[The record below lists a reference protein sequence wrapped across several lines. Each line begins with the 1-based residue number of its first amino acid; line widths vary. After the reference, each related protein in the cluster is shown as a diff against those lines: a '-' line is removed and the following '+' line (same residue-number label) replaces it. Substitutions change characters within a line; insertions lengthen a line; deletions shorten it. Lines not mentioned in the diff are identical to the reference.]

1 MVDDECKV
9 HIDEAASCGRC
20 YTRRCILHERG
31 VELLKMLRIDAADS
45 IGELDLLETKSH

>member
-45 IGELDLLETKSH
+45 R